1 MADALKH
8 AERRD
13 AQNNIET
20 LPNCS
25 YSWGL
30 LKTLF
35 PSERRVIKSALLC
48 ELSFLG
54 REMREQF
61 ITFGV
66 QAD

>member
-20 LPNCS
+20 LPIILTLGDCLKLS
-25 YSWGL
+25 LQVRGGL
-30 LKTLF
+30 LNQ
-35 PSERRVIKSALLC
+35 RYG
-48 ELSFLG
+48 LSCHFWG
-54 REMREQF
+54 EMREQF